1 MAISEEKR
9 LAYEKLEEAV
19 ELLRKAFG
27 YEDDFL
33 TGYILLTSSVEFVP
47 ENESPDGDEMDVR
60 STSGWYSRRGQD
72 PTLSYGI
79 LCEAVR
85 HYNEVQTEYGEN
97 D

>member
-19 ELLRKAFG
+19 ELMRKAFG

-33 TGYILLTSSVEFVP
+33 TGYILLTSSVEFVG
-47 ENESPDGDEMDVR
+47 EGDSPDGDELDVR
-60 STSGWYSRRGQD
+60 SNSGWYSKRGQD

-85 HYNEVQTEYGEN
+85 HYNEVQCDEE
-97 D
+97 

>member
-1 MAISEEKR
+1 MTISEEKR
-9 LAYEKLEEAV
+9 LAYEKLHEAV
-19 ELLRKAFG
+19 ESLRKAYG

-33 TGYILLTSSVEFVP
+33 TGYILLTSSVQIVP
-47 ENESPDGDEMDVR
+47 ESESPDGDDMDVK
-60 STSGWYSRRGQD
+60 SASGWYSKRGQD

-85 HYNEVQTEYGEN
+85 HYNEVQTEYGES